1 MSVNKIQLTPNGFT
15 NKQLVIPV
23 QLTWDYLGLDQSID
37 EYEQKIITDVT
48 GKYGDFEVTRFAHE
62 PIEVNDPNSNT
73 PFELT
78 DIQYEFNFY
87 SGGSLDNS
95 ANWRNN
101 YMSEGFT
108 PQEIYYYNNNFANSF
123 FKLDLYDSV
132 DAKRQTNY
140 ITIIIPTQQGLT
152 MEALMQRTL
161 VNIKKPYFVLDYVG
175 DKEGFFIYWLKK
187 RNFLNI
193 DTFYMTAK
201 FYDAETGRFKKMMN
215 MPQSS
220 IGGNFNDDDIQPQ
233 SAALNAKFTFDST
246 KYFYYRVK
254 LDYNKQTYQVFNMN
268 PFQTLYSS
276 LDNRAG
282 ATIPIKWY
290 EYVNPK

>member
-1 MSVNKIQLTPNGFT
+1 MDVNKIQIRQDGLI
-15 NKQLVIPV
+15 NKELVIPI

-37 EYEQKIITDVT
+37 EYEANIIKEVT
-48 GKYGDFEVTRFAHE
+48 GTYGDFEVTRFAHA
-62 PIEVNDPNSNT
+62 PIAISDPYSDNA
-73 PFELT
+73 FEFT

-87 SGGSLDNS
+87 SGGSLSTS
-95 ANWRNN
+95 ASWRNN

-108 PQEIYYYNNNFANSF
+108 PQEIYYYTNNFTNSF
-123 FKLDLYDSV
+123 FKLDLYDNV
-132 DAKRQTNY
+132 DEKRQTNY

-152 MEALMQRTL
+152 MPAIMQRTP

-193 DTFYMTAK
+193 KTFFMTAK
-201 FYDAETGRFKKMMN
+201 FYDAKNGYFTKMMN

-220 IGGNFNDDDIQPQ
+220 IVGD
-233 SAALNAKFTFDST
+233 KFTFDST
-246 KYFYYRVK
+246 QYFYYRVE
-254 LDYNKQTYQVFNMN
+254 LDYEKQNYQVFSMN
-268 PFQTLYSS
+268 RYQTEYSN
-276 LDNRAG
+276 LGERAG